1 MCLRKCSQFHRF
13 RQRHQETHKSKIQEQ
28 KPISVDFVIIKTSK
42 QHIPSERKK
51 TDIDKDDVFVL
62 DTKPTRIQC
71 EL

>member
-42 QHIPSERKK
+42 QQYQVQEKK
-51 TDIDKDDVFVL
+51 W
-62 DTKPTRIQC
+62 RR
-71 EL
+71 